1 MKKFI
6 FSLLVLIAIIAK
18 ADNPGYQ
25 GLHFSV
31 KYDCGIM
38 HPIIVGRPGKLPM
51 LYHNGAID
59 YAISRKFSVGI
70 SYGFMHYNSHI
81 DTKLANQYIYDFYGS
96 SSDFSAKYLQHTV
109 SIYLKDF
116 VRKRGF
122 IAPVGLYYKY
132 GLFYQYARN
141 NYEYPIT
148 IEGSY
153 YYDETYKVEAR
164 KATVHTIGLA
174 LGVGRNFVV
183 ANRILIDFGMDVN
196 ISFPPFGFIEQLN
209 ETVDIERKYNYREY
223 LCRNLL
229 QLHLGIG
236 VLAF

>member
-1 MKKFI
+1 MKKLI
-6 FSLLVLIAIIAK
+6 FLLLVLATVVAK
-18 ADNPGYQ
+18 ADVPGYQ
-25 GLHFSV
+25 GLRFSA

-59 YAISRKFSVGI
+59 YAISRKFSIGV

-81 DTKLANQYIYDFYGS
+81 DTKLANQYISAFYGS
-96 SSDFSAKYLQHTV
+96 SSEFSAKYVQHTV
-109 SIYLKDF
+109 SVYLKDF
-116 VRKRGF
+116 IRKRGF
-122 IAPVGLYYKY
+122 MAPVGLYYKY
-132 GLFYQYARN
+132 GLFYQYALN
-141 NYEYPIT
+141 KYQDPEIV
-148 IEGSY
+148 EGSY
-153 YYDETYKVEAR
+153 YYDQTYKIHNR
-164 KATVHTIGLA
+164 KATIHTLGLA

-183 ANRILIDFGMDVN
+183 ANRILIDFGLDVN
-196 ISFPPFGFIEQLN
+196 ISFPPFSFIDQLN
-209 ETVDIERKYNYREY
+209 ENVDVERKYNYREY